1 MLHQLHLSTKLN
13 TVAHLDAQ
21 ANKKPKVSKV
31 GATQYYHFLFC
42 IGKRGATR
50 SVENPFGF
58 WIRRGE
64 YISVAPKARPHF
76 SSKIRFRFLAEEVG
90 FEPTKGF

>member
-13 TVAHLDAQ
+13 TVARLDAQ

-64 YISVAPKARPHF
+64 CISVAPSARPHF
-76 SSKIRFRFLAEEVG
+76 WREFG
-90 FEPTKGF
+90 F